1 MKAVGWIASPIIC
14 DLFKKCSTYL
24 NFDALEKLQQ
34 LGPKVLLLERV
45 MEVFEQI
52 PDKPRLERLFQDLKS
67 AFYEAEDIL
76 DDVEYHCLERKIQDC
91 KFKSDNGA
99 LRHKRSWVKKLLP
112 KGLPLKNKVLPLH
125 SFFYFSQDFLHSCG
139 IYDTSSN
146 AK

>member
-24 NFDALEKLQQ
+24 SFDASEKLQQ

-45 MEVFEQI
+45 MEAFEQI

-76 DDVEYHCLERKIQDC
+76 DDVEYHCLEKKIQDC
-91 KFKSDNGA
+91 TLNSDSGA
-99 LRHKRSWVKKLLP
+99 LRHKRCWVKKLLP
-112 KGLPLKNKVLPLH
+112 MGSPLKNKVIPLH
-125 SFFYFSQDFLHSCG
+125 PCVFDFSLDLMHCCA
-139 IYDTSSN
+139 IYG
-146 AK
+146 AFI